1 MFVTS
6 LKPVALCCVLAAL
19 TGCAVSP
26 LPLAENFPLTTQKKV
41 RSAGHW
47 SQLSRDVVA
56 QTLASLEKSGATPQT
71 TLHVALPENA
81 SSFDRAFH
89 EFLVTELVQSGRTV
103 SPYNNAMLTVS
114 YQTQIVKHN
123 SERPDFMPGRFTT
136 LTAGLYVLYGLNQLS
151 TDALAGGLLGVAGV
165 ADYAASA
172 STGGPTA
179 TELVLTTTVT
189 GGDRYV
195 SRKTDVYYVEESDST
210 LFASLQQ
217 DPRLI
222 APRTMKVVAQ

>member
-19 TGCAVSP
+19 AGCAVSP

-151 TDALAGGLLGVAGV
+151 TDALAGGLLGVAGA